1 MGSAHRTIKAPLH
14 GLMTQWMRPTL
25 KLLRDAR
32 SGGGRFETDSTVW
45 TFLVRARRE

>member
-1 MGSAHRTIKAPLH
+1 VDI
-14 GLMTQWMRPTL
+14 PTSL
-25 KLLRDAR
+25 GFWQASDTR